1 MTDELN
7 TSQDVAIPVRT
18 DGRVET
24 SALGFLSVAREDI
37 NFKKSYDEAMFRS
50 VLPALS
56 P

>member
-1 MTDELN
+1 MTDELD
-7 TSQDVAIPVRT
+7 TSQDVALPLRI
-18 DGRVET
+18 DGRVES

-37 NFKKSYDEAMFRS
+37 NFKKSYDEAMSRS